1 MFPNIDLTDFTCW
14 VIFASAG
21 LTSAV
26 ATLGLVSPRYKDN
39 FAETLTLSFVAL
51 MGFVVTLQIYEYGY
65 ARRDGMAALA
75 AAFALQAVV
84 QAYKIWRTVRH
95 EGSAN

>member
-26 ATLGLVSPRYKDN
+26 ATFGLASPRYKDN
-39 FAETLTLSFVAL
+39 LAETLTLSCVAL
-51 MGFVVTLQIYEYGY
+51 MGLVVTLQIYEYGY

-75 AAFALQAVV
+75 ASFALHAVV
-84 QAYKIWRTVRH
+84 QAYKIWRTGRPQ
-95 EGSAN
+95 GDQK